1 MGCCQVA
8 LPKFSLRTKI
18 LRICRSTFQ
27 LCPTD
32 PNLMVSHRF
41 QYTSHKPQSIA
52 IINTVFFHSA
62 VPISQQKMYFTMANL
77 SRTGVA
83 GWSIRQLFIQHST
96 CTVFVFP
103 VYYYP
108 IHQYLFFSDQEDI
121 KKTPSLG
128 VRAFVFFQHPA
139 HTFSL
144 LSVLSYQYLVG
155 LEEWEEQHSIGSI
168 SQVKSMNS
176 LFINRYLISA

>member
-1 MGCCQVA
+1 
-8 LPKFSLRTKI
+8 
-18 LRICRSTFQ
+18 
-27 LCPTD
+27 
-32 PNLMVSHRF
+32 
-41 QYTSHKPQSIA
+41 
-52 IINTVFFHSA
+52 
-62 VPISQQKMYFTMANL
+62 MYFTMANL

-128 VRAFVFFQHPA
+128 VRAFVFFSA
-139 HTFSL
+139 SSAYL
-144 LSVLSYQYLVG
+144 LIAICALV
-155 LEEWEEQHSIGSI
+155 SI
-168 SQVKSMNS
+168 SRRTGRMRRLKSAKSN
-176 LFINRYLISA
+176 L

>member
-1 MGCCQVA
+1 
-8 LPKFSLRTKI
+8 
-18 LRICRSTFQ
+18 
-27 LCPTD
+27 
-32 PNLMVSHRF
+32 
-41 QYTSHKPQSIA
+41 
-52 IINTVFFHSA
+52 
-62 VPISQQKMYFTMANL
+62 MANL

-128 VRAFVFFQHPA
+128 VRAFVFFSASSAYLLIAICALVSISRRTGRMRRLKSAKSNLWFDISLIEQQAIGHRMKQH
-139 HTFSL
+139 HD
-144 LSVLSYQYLVG
+144 G
-155 LEEWEEQHSIGSI
+155 CEEQSAICVLNIRGPFFLHCFPTKYVDFMI
-168 SQVKSMNS
+168 S
-176 LFINRYLISA
+176 